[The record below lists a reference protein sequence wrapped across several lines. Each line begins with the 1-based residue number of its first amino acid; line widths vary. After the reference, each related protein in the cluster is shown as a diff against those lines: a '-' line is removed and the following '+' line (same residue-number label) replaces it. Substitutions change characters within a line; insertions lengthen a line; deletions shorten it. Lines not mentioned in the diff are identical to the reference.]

1 MAKRAKGF
9 LNNTNMPDYS
19 SDLHKA
25 YVKISSWYQDSSI
38 FYSMTEDESLDAYD
52 FMYSTLRRFVDGPLP
67 GETLTEEA
75 IAERAAIEE
84 MAPEVIAHLNSFISQ
99 AVFMP
104 SIEEEEDQSNIMKLF
119 DKQTIKES
127 SFVMAGGA
135 CLIGLIGH
143 YLRID
148 GPLHVR
154 GIQFLTSLV
163 VPTLCFW
170 VGMLIRYKVGKPKWW
185 VLAIAGVAMLASLF
199 FSRHT
204 VNILHWMEIRL
215 FWYFIALAGFLMP
228 WNYLYERRDKDGYIS
243 AVLLVITVFTYAAIE
258 LCWQRMGTSIMLP
271 KHEDIATL
279 LLVVTTNIL
288 PIAAIPPVFFA
299 AMFSFSNAGQWLGE
313 KKWFRWTVGIA
324 AIASF
329 IGILPGLRFDLTLDP
344 LYLTR
349 WIQLSVQ
356 PVTIYLIIVIC
367 RIISKFGKKKKTWKE
382 VFNL

>member
-1 MAKRAKGF
+1 MSHY
-9 LNNTNMPDYS
+9 TEE
-19 SDLHKA
+19 LHEA
-25 YVKISSWYQDSSI
+25 YVKISSWYQDVNC
-38 FYSMTEDESLDAYD
+38 FYSMSEDEALDAYD
-52 FMYSTLRRFVDGPLP
+52 FLYASLRRFVDGPLP
-67 GETLTEEA
+67 SEELSEEVL
-75 IAERAAIEE
+75 AERADIEE
-84 MAPEVIAHLNSFISQ
+84 MAPEVIAHLNNFISY
-99 AVFMP
+99 AIFEP
-104 SIEEEEDQSNIMKLF
+104 SFEENEDQSYSMEQIN
-119 DKQTIKES
+119 KQTFKS
-127 SFVMAGGA
+127 ASFVLAGGA

-163 VPTLCFW
+163 IPTLCFW

-215 FWYFIALAGFLMP
+215 FWYFIALVGFLMP
-228 WNYLYERRDKDGYIS
+228 WNYLYERRDKDGYVS
-243 AVLLVITVFTYAAIE
+243 AVLLLITVFTYAAIE
-258 LCWQRMGTSIMLP
+258 LCWQRLGTSIMLP

-299 AMFSFSNAGQWLGE
+299 AMFSFSDAGQWLGE
-313 KKWFRWTVGIA
+313 KKWFRWIVGIA

-329 IGILPGLRFDLTLDP
+329 IGILPGLRFDFTLDP

-349 WIQLSVQ
+349 WVQLFVQ

-367 RIISKFGKKKKTWKE
+367 RIIRKLGKKEMTWKE
-382 VFNL
+382 VFAI

>member
-1 MAKRAKGF
+1 MS
-9 LNNTNMPDYS
+9 DYS
-19 SDLHKA
+19 ADLHEA
-25 YVKISSWYQDSSI
+25 YIKISTWYQDPNFI
-38 FYSMTEDESLDAYD
+38 YSMNEDEVLNAYD
-52 FMYSTLRRFVDGPLP
+52 YTYSVLRRFIENPSLDKNLS
-67 GETLTEEA
+67 EDAL
-75 IAERAAIEE
+75 AERNAIEE
-84 MAPEVIAHLNSFISQ
+84 MAPVVADRINYGLAYCLFEPVDKEYEENISKMEQ
-99 AVFMP
+99 P
-104 SIEEEEDQSNIMKLF
+104 
-119 DKQTIKES
+119 DKQIFKNA
-127 SFVMAGGA
+127 SFVLAGGA

-163 VPTLCFW
+163 IPTLCFW

-215 FWYFIALAGFLMP
+215 FWYFIALLGFLMP
-228 WNYLYERRDKDGYIS
+228 WNYLYERRDKEGYIS

-299 AMFSFSNAGQWLGE
+299 AMFSFSDTGQWLGE
-313 KKWFRWTVGIA
+313 KKWFRWIVGIA

-329 IGILPGLRFDLTLDP
+329 IGILPGLRFDLTLNP
-344 LYLTR
+344 LHLTR
-349 WIQLSVQ
+349 WVQLFVQ
-356 PVTIYLIIVIC
+356 PVTVYLIIVIC
-367 RIISKFGKKKKTWKE
+367 RIIRKLGKKEMTWKE
-382 VFNL
+382 VFAI

>member
-52 FMYSTLRRFVDGPLP
+52 FMYSTLRRFVDDPLP
-67 GETLTEEA
+67 DETMTEETL
-75 IAERAAIEE
+75 AERAAIEE

-119 DKQTIKES
+119 DKQTIKKS
-127 SFVMAGGA
+127 SFVLAGGA

-204 VNILHWMEIRL
+204 VNILHWMEIRF

-228 WNYLYERRDKDGYIS
+228 WNYLYERRDKDGYVS

-313 KKWFRWTVGIA
+313 KKWLRWIVGIA

-349 WIQLSVQ
+349 WVQLFVQ

-367 RIISKFGKKKKTWKE
+367 RIISKFGKKEMTWKE